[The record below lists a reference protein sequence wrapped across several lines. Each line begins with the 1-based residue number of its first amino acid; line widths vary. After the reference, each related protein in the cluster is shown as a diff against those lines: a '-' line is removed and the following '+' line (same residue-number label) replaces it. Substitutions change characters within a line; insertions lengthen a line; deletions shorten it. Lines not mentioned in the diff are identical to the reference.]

1 MRNHEKLKKILGL
14 LLCCFMVLGMLPDMA
29 HAAVSASLEVLK
41 TDKEGCPLSGAEFI
55 LTEINDDGE
64 PASEPAYSAVSQAD
78 GRAVF
83 TNMEDGEYI
92 LSELTAPEGY
102 IRSDETYS
110 LIVRNGVVYEKPDDN
125 EDLVY
130 EFRQVTYMNIK
141 EPTSCQFTVKKTDT
155 NGNPLQGA
163 TFSLTGT
170 GNSVGKDY
178 TAVSDQDG
186 IATFDAPE
194 GYYTLTESV
203 APEGY
208 VKSDESYEISVFD
221 GKVYLIYVGDEY
233 GEYSDY
239 QQVTFVNEKLPT
251 YQFTVKK
258 TDTNGN
264 PLQGATFSLTGT
276 GNSVGKNYTAV
287 SGQDGI
293 AVFDALEGFYT
304 LTESAAPEGY
314 VKSDESYEIS
324 IHDGK
329 VFLMDGQDGNGS
341 PQYINY
347 QQVTFVNEK
356 EPVVTVAVPFIKEV
370 VQNGEKVPG
379 TETFRFELISDTNI
393 ENAKIQ
399 MISNTVVTNGKGNFN
414 GELKFTVPV
423 SKMVSLMD
431 GFYIREVKGNA
442 DGWTYSDAVYLVVPY
457 VSDTANVPGFSG
469 FSYYGVS
476 GNQTDGFLIDQ
487 TPLNE
492 LRFINSYNKAE
503 EVTTIKPTE
512 PNTTSGTTTGTT
524 AGTTAASTKTTIQG
538 VETGDSSNMFLWIGL
553 LFVSAAGVFA
563 MMFNRK
569 SRHHV

>member
-1 MRNHEKLKKILGL
+1 MRNHKKLKKILGL

-55 LTEINDDGE
+55 LTKINDDGK

-170 GNSVGKDY
+170 GNSVGK
-178 TAVSDQDG
+178 
-186 IATFDAPE
+186 
-194 GYYTLTESV
+194 
-203 APEGY
+203 
-208 VKSDESYEISVFD
+208 
-221 GKVYLIYVGDEY
+221 
-233 GEYSDY
+233 
-239 QQVTFVNEKLPT
+239 
-251 YQFTVKK
+251 
-258 TDTNGN
+258 
-264 PLQGATFSLTGT
+264 
-276 GNSVGKNYTAV
+276 NYTAV

-329 VFLMDGQDGNGS
+329 VFLMDGQDGNGF